1 MHPPQLTR
9 MATWAHRLLSA
20 SLRPGD
26 FAIDLTA
33 GRGQDS
39 GFLSRQVGQS
49 GLVLAFDL
57 QPQALAA
64 TRTRLDAAG
73 WQVLSWS
80 GEGGTAVREGVILVQ
95 DDHAHLGVYLQRL
108 GRTPRGV
115 IANLGYL
122 PGGDRTFRTRA
133 ETSLAALEG
142 ARDWLEPGGRL
153 AVVLYVG
160 HEGGAQ
166 EAEAVQEWF
175 AGLDSCR
182 WDVLQLQ
189 SINRIQSPQLLVAHR
204 RR

>member
-1 MHPPQLTR
+1 
-9 MATWAHRLLSA
+9 MAPWAHRLLSE

-33 GRGQDS
+33 GRGQDT
-39 GFLSRQVGQS
+39 GFLSRQVGTA
-49 GLVLAFDL
+49 GLVLAIDL
-57 QPQALAA
+57 QPEALAA
-64 TRTRLDAAG
+64 TRTRMDAAG
-73 WQVLSWS
+73 WQVVSWS
-80 GEGGTAVREGVILVQ
+80 GEDGAAVREGVILVQ
-95 DDHAHLGVYLQRL
+95 GDHAHLAAYLHRL

-122 PGGDRTFRTRA
+122 PGGDRALRTRA

-142 ARDWLEPGGRL
+142 ARDWREPGGRL

-166 EAEAVQEWF
+166 EAGAVQEWF
-175 AGLDSCR
+175 AGLDSSR